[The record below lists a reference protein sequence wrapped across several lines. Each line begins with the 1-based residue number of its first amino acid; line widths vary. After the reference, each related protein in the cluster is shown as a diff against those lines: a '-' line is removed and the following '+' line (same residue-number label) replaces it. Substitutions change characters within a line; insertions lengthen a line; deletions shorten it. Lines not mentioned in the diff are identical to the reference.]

1 MLGRGHGVGRQ
12 SRRRRIVAR
21 RGALLALGCRQMRG
35 GVTQGEQKTDYDPAG
50 SGRWRS
56 SVLTKVNATC
66 PRATNR
72 WPRDILGFLLQ
83 GSLMIPGQ
91 PQVPRRHATPGTPG
105 GSTPQSGLIPAGPLT
120 GLRHVGALKPDA
132 SHLWLPRHM
141 ELPHGYIARTSWGV
155 TGLSRHD
162 RERHVYI
169 VGKSGSGK
177 STTLFN
183 LAMHDIVA
191 GEGVAVIDPHGDLVE
206 AVADCIPPDRTHA
219 VCYLDAGD
227 AERPV
232 GFNPLAQVAPERH
245 ALAASGMVSAFK
257 HLWRDSWGPRLEH
270 FLFHGIM
277 ALLAAPRAT
286 LIDLPLLYTDDQFRA
301 RTVAR
306 VRDPI
311 TARFWMGEYPQ
322 YDDRYRAEAAGPIL
336 NKVGQ
341 LAASPALRAILG
353 QHTPKFDLAY
363 AMDNRGIFLANLA
376 KGRVGEQAA
385 NLLGSLLISHLQ
397 LAAMERSAQAPE
409 YRVPFF
415 AHIDEFQSFGTD
427 AFASLLSEARKFAAH
442 FCLANQYI
450 DQLDPSVRAAV
461 LGNAGA
467 LIVFR
472 VSGYD
477 AMLLASEFD
486 PLPPSEL
493 VDQAPYTAWLR
504 RGVGHEHVD
513 LLPRLYEPLGRL
525 ELVRRQSRRN
535 FGRPRDLIEQTFR
548 NTN

>member
-1 MLGRGHGVGRQ
+1 
-12 SRRRRIVAR
+12 
-21 RGALLALGCRQMRG
+21 
-35 GVTQGEQKTDYDPAG
+35 
-50 SGRWRS
+50 
-56 SVLTKVNATC
+56 
-66 PRATNR
+66 
-72 WPRDILGFLLQ
+72 
-83 GSLMIPGQ
+83 
-91 PQVPRRHATPGTPG
+91 
-105 GSTPQSGLIPAGPLT
+105 
-120 GLRHVGALKPDA
+120 
-132 SHLWLPRHM
+132 M
-141 ELPHGYIARTSWGV
+141 ELPHEYIARTTWGDV
-155 TGLSRHD
+155 GLSRDD

-183 LAMHDIVA
+183 LAMDDITA

-206 AVADCIPPDRTHA
+206 AVADCIPPERTHQ

-232 GFNPLAQVAPERH
+232 GFNPLAQVTPERQ

-286 LIDLPLLYTDDQFRA
+286 LIDLPLLYTDQHFRA
-301 RTVAR
+301 RMVAQ

-311 TARFWMGEYPQ
+311 TARFWLAEYPQ
-322 YDDRYRAEAAGPIL
+322 YDERYRAEAAGPIL

-341 LAASPALRAILG
+341 FAASPALRAVLG

-397 LAAMERSAQAPE
+397 LVAMGRSAQAPE
-409 YRVPFF
+409 SRVPFF

-450 DQLDPSVRAAV
+450 DQLDPAVRAAV

-467 LIVFR
+467 LLVFR

-477 AMLLASEFD
+477 AMLLVSEFD

-504 RGVGHEHVD
+504 RGIGHEHVD
-513 LLPRLYEPLGRL
+513 LLPRLYDPRGRL
-525 ELVRRQSRRN
+525 AIIRRQSRRN
-535 FGRPRDLIEQTFR
+535 FGRPSKLIEQTFDHTDR
-548 NTN
+548 RKGRHSI